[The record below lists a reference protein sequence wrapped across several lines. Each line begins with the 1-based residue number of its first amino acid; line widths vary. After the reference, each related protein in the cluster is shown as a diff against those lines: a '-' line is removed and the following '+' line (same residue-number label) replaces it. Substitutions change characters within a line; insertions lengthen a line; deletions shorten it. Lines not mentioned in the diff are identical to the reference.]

1 MARAGLNC
9 HQREKCFCRSS
20 PLLSGSTGT
29 YLRRRGPEPL
39 ARLEGTLS
47 PWVAYPRSFFADTV
61 RTNRIGLG
69 NQQERVAAE
78 RGDAG

>member
-1 MARAGLNC
+1 MARAGMNC
-9 HQREKCFCRSS
+9 HQRENVFAGRFLCS
-20 PLLSGSTGT
+20 LDQ
-29 YLRRRGPEPL
+29 PEHVDDAV

-47 PWVAYPRSFFADTV
+47 PWVACPRSFFADTV